1 MPFPLDDA
9 KASPTMPQQP
19 QHEAQQVQ
27 AAIPIDRAAR
37 ACRRAAGRDQVGNV
51 GDKEMRMNMFEITI
65 ARIEVI
71 LPNERGEDIRLTFQF
86 ESRQTSFTLP
96 IFLKS
101 CEFDDT
107 EIVRVARS
115 QLHDVFAQLCSQ
127 CEDWQLTEDE
137 RRELARISVRPG
149 VKAQE

>member
-1 MPFPLDDA
+1 
-9 KASPTMPQQP
+9 
-19 QHEAQQVQ
+19 
-27 AAIPIDRAAR
+27 
-37 ACRRAAGRDQVGNV
+37 
-51 GDKEMRMNMFEITI
+51 MRMDVFKITI
-65 ARIEVI
+65 TRIEMI
-71 LPNERGEDIRLTFQF
+71 SPNERGDDIRLTFQF

-115 QLHDVFAQLCSQ
+115 KLHDVFSQLCSQ
-127 CEDWQLTEDE
+127 CEEWQLTDDE

-149 VKAQE
+149 IKAHE